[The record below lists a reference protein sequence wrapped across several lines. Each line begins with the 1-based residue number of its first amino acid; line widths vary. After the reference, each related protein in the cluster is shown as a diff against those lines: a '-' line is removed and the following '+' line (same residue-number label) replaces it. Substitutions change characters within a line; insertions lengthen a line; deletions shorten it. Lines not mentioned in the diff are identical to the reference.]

1 MVRVRRELANPAGH
15 QLEKR
20 ALRAVGARLPD
31 ALIQNTGHVVKVVPV
46 AQVPVPSLRRRR
58 GRGFTGFCV
67 GHLKHG
73 SWMLSRDVTLVP
85 VHGGRQASSF

>member
-31 ALIQNTGHVVKVVPV
+31 ALIQKTGHVVKVVPV
-46 AQVPVPSLRRRR
+46 AQVPVPPLRRRR

-67 GHLKHG
+67 EHLKHG
-73 SWMLSRDVTLVP
+73 GWMLSRDVTLVP
-85 VHGGRQASSF
+85 VHGGRQVSSF